1 MIFASAVVDVIG
13 VASILPFVAVLSN
26 PEVIH
31 SNVVLQKYYS
41 YFEFQSIGDFQFNFG
56 ILIFFVLMASL
67 AIKAVTAYFQLRYSM
82 LLESE
87 LSQRLV
93 RRYLCQNYDWFLER
107 HTAEIIK
114 TVLSEVEVVVTSG
127 VMQLLIFVT
136 QSVVLVAILGLL
148 LVVQP
153 AIAGSVI
160 IVIGTCYYIIFAVS
174 RRRLSRLGDLRVRAN
189 EQRYKAAVE
198 IFSAVKQ
205 IKTAGLERV
214 YLNSYRAP
222 ARDYALA
229 RAHFSM
235 TNTIPRFAL
244 EAVAFGGLILLVLS
258 LMSSQGNISSIVPMV
273 ALYAFSGYRL
283 LPAMQSIYASA
294 TQFRFVRPSLD
305 FIYGEFRRLKEDP
318 CLSPPVVSRFDRFRK
333 IELINV
339 SYRYPA
345 AERDSLGNVSLTI
358 TAGQRIGIVGGTG
371 GGKSTLVDMIIG
383 LLWPK
388 SGEIRVNGEAL
399 NSDNF
404 REWQKL
410 IGYVPQ
416 SVYLSEESI
425 AKNIAFGVDD
435 KDIDMSLV
443 RRVSEMA
450 SLHQFVT
457 SRLPEAYETRVGER
471 GVRLSGGERQRIG
484 IARALYRQP
493 KLLVLDEATS
503 ALDNITEAEV
513 MNAINDIGSDTTVI
527 IIAHRLST
535 VKSCDRLYV
544 VAEGRIIREGSYSE
558 LQQSSVFSAF
568 LTAPK

>member
-1 MIFASAVVDVIG
+1 
-13 VASILPFVAVLSN
+13 
-26 PEVIH
+26 
-31 SNVVLQKYYS
+31 
-41 YFEFQSIGDFQFNFG
+41 
-56 ILIFFVLMASL
+56 
-67 AIKAVTAYFQLRYSM
+67 
-82 LLESE
+82 
-87 LSQRLV
+87 
-93 RRYLCQNYDWFLER
+93 
-107 HTAEIIK
+107 
-114 TVLSEVEVVVTSG
+114 
-127 VMQLLIFVT
+127 
-136 QSVVLVAILGLL
+136 
-148 LVVQP
+148 
-153 AIAGSVI
+153 
-160 IVIGTCYYIIFAVS
+160 
-174 RRRLSRLGDLRVRAN
+174 
-189 EQRYKAAVE
+189 
-198 IFSAVKQ
+198 
-205 IKTAGLERV
+205 
-214 YLNSYRAP
+214 
-222 ARDYALA
+222 
-229 RAHFSM
+229 
-235 TNTIPRFAL
+235 
-244 EAVAFGGLILLVLS
+244 
-258 LMSSQGNISSIVPMV
+258 
-273 ALYAFSGYRL
+273 
-283 LPAMQSIYASA
+283 
-294 TQFRFVRPSLD
+294 
-305 FIYGEFRRLKEDP
+305 
-318 CLSPPVVSRFDRFRK
+318 
-333 IELINV
+333 
-339 SYRYPA
+339 
-345 AERDSLGNVSLTI
+345 
-358 TAGQRIGIVGGTG
+358 
-371 GGKSTLVDMIIG
+371 
-383 LLWPK
+383 
-388 SGEIRVNGEAL
+388 VNGEAL

-513 MNAINDIGSDTTVI
+513 MNAINDIGSDTTLI